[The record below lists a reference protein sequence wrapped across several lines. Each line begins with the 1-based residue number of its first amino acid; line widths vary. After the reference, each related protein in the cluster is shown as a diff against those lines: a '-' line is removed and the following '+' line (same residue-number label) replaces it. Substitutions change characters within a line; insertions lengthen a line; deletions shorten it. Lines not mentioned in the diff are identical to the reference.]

1 MQRQN
6 EGERSRRGISAAIA
20 VMSVILFLV
29 VLYFC
34 YWIFY
39 PSLYKFVDLD
49 PSGQM
54 YKKYFAESI
63 KNKESTESAI
73 KDKEAG
79 YIASLGSEIIRL
91 TNEERKKAGL
101 GALKANDKAKTV
113 AEHKVL
119 EMSELNYFEHDSPK
133 YGKIDNQ
140 FLQFGG
146 IRLGADA
153 SVIGENL
160 AMFEG
165 YSKKSITAEEIVTAW
180 MNSPEH
186 KENIL
191 KKEYNQI
198 GVSVYYTS
206 DGKCYAAQE
215 FLQTT

>member
-1 MQRQN
+1 MQHQN
-6 EGERSRRGISAAIA
+6 EEDRPKRGIGAAIA
-20 VMSVILFLV
+20 VLSVILFLIA
-29 VLYFC
+29 LYFC
-34 YWIFY
+34 YWVLY
-39 PSLYKFVDLD
+39 PYLYKYIDLD

-54 YKKYFAESI
+54 SKKYFSEII
-63 KNKESTESAI
+63 KNNENVENAI
-73 KDKEAG
+73 LDNKAG
-79 YIASLGSEIIRL
+79 YINSLGNEIIKL
-91 TNEERKKAGL
+91 TNVERKKEGL
-101 GALKANDKAKTV
+101 GSLKLNSKAKTV
-113 AEHKVL
+113 AEYKVL
-119 EMSELNYFEHDSPK
+119 EMSKLNYFEHDSPK

-165 YSKKSITAEEIVTAW
+165 YSKKAISAEEIVTAW

-186 KENIL
+186 RENIL
-191 KKEYNQI
+191 KKEYNEI
-198 GVSVYYTS
+198 GVSVYYTN